1 MRDWSVGFSLF
12 QKLEG
17 QVLFLLYELRSLKWL
32 LLLHFQNLIEDL
44 LLLSESGSFERL
56 KNLLLLADWSYTFD
70 RESGLVIGVSV

>member
-70 RESGLVIGVSV
+70 RKSGLVIGVSV